1 MISSLFFQSVTYSI
15 HSPPAQIKL
24 ISKVSPESYNA
35 MENGREAHWEV
46 VERIL
51 FLYAKLNPG
60 INYVQGMNEI
70 IGPIYYVMASD
81 PNFEY
86 RGGLT
91 SESRTFQWINLTSSS
106 SFSSRTRRGRLVLLL
121 HGADGRN
128 EGLFH

>member
-1 MISSLFFQSVTYSI
+1 MISSLFFQSVTYVVL

-91 SESRTFQWINLTSSS
+91 SESRTFPWTC
-106 SFSSRTRRGRLVLLL
+106 
-121 HGADGRN
+121 
-128 EGLFH
+128 